1 VQGRAPSPQV
11 SIMGADDDRTGD
23 MTAGTPDAERSEV
36 FRTAP
41 LDEVSLDRIHEQAMR
56 ILEDIGT
63 EVHSDSMLRMLQ
75 EAGQRVEGTRVRW
88 DAGFVLEQLG
98 KVPPQFTLQGRDPRH
113 TVTIGGGSLVHTP
126 TGGSPFVSDADR
138 GRRDG
143 DLESYVELVK
153 MAHASNVLPVL
164 QSGTT
169 EAQDLSDLSR
179 HLEMDYAILRWSGRP
194 FILYGATGP
203 RTRDGLALA
212 AIAAGGKEALL
223 RQPAVI
229 GIVNPNSPLVW
240 DTLMVEELMALAE
253 LGQPVAIT
261 PFLLAGAS
269 APVTLAGG
277 LSLLVAETLSGVAMA
292 QLVRPGT
299 PCVLGTF
306 LNGVDMRSGGP
317 SLGLPES
324 VLATL
329 AGAQLARRYGLP
341 LRGGGGLCS
350 GLDLDMQTATE
361 STMSLWATY
370 LAECDLVVHA
380 AGWVEGGLVASFEKL
395 AVDLE
400 VIAMFERIRRG
411 ITVDDGQL
419 AYDVI
424 EELGPGG
431 LFLAHEHTLEHFRT
445 ESFMSPLFRSQAH
458 PTWVKLGSPSV
469 VSVATERWKQLL
481 DSYEDPGID
490 QAVDAELR
498 SFIERRA
505 RDLEA

>member
-1 VQGRAPSPQV
+1 MTLS
-11 SIMGADDDRTGD
+11 DDR
-23 MTAGTPDAERSEV
+23 PEV
-36 FRTAP
+36 FRRFP
-41 LDEVSLDRIHEQAMR
+41 LSDADLDMIHAQAMR
-56 ILEDIGT
+56 ILENIGT
-63 EVHSDSMLRMLQ
+63 EVDSEVMLRMLAD
-75 EAGQRVEGTRVRW
+75 AGQRVDGTRVRW
-88 DAGFVLEQLG
+88 DAGFVMEQLAKAPG
-98 KVPPQFTLQGRDPRH
+98 QFTLQGRDLRH
-113 TVTIGGGSLVHTP
+113 TVTIGGGSLVHVP
-126 TGGSPFVSDADR
+126 TGGAPFVADAER

-143 DLESYVELVK
+143 DIAAHIELVK
-153 MAHASNVLPVL
+153 MAHASGLMPVL

-179 HLEMDYAILRWSGRP
+179 HLEMDYSILRWSGRP
-194 FILYGATGP
+194 YILYGATGP

-212 AIAAGGKEALL
+212 AIAAGGEEALR
-223 RQPAVI
+223 RQPNVM

-253 LGQPVAIT
+253 FGQPVAIT

-292 QLVRPGT
+292 QLVRPGA
-299 PCVLGTF
+299 PCILGTF

-324 VLATL
+324 TLGTL
-329 AGAQLARRYGLP
+329 AGGQLARRYGLP

-350 GLDLDMQTATE
+350 GLDLDAQTATE
-361 STMSLWATY
+361 SAMSLWATY

-380 AGWVEGGLVASFEKL
+380 AGWLEGGLVASYEKL
-395 AVDLE
+395 ALDVE
-400 VIAMFERIRRG
+400 VIKMFKRMRAG
-411 ITVDDGQL
+411 IAVDESQL

-431 LFLAHEHTLEHFRT
+431 LFLAHEHTLEHFRA
-445 ESFMSPLFRSQAH
+445 ESFMSPMFRSQAY

-469 VSVATERWKQLL
+469 ASVATSQWQKLL
-481 DSYEDPGID
+481 ESYEDPGID
-490 QAVDAELR
+490 AAMDAELR
-498 SFIERRA
+498 AFIDRRSA
-505 RDLEA
+505 ELDD

>member
-1 VQGRAPSPQV
+1 MTLS
-11 SIMGADDDRTGD
+11 DDR
-23 MTAGTPDAERSEV
+23 PEV
-36 FRTAP
+36 FRRYP
-41 LDEVSLDRIHEQAMR
+41 LSEDDLDVIHAQAMR
-56 ILEDIGT
+56 ILENIGT
-63 EVHSDSMLRMLQ
+63 EVHSDVMLRMLE
-75 EAGQRVEGTRVRW
+75 EAGQRVDGTRVRW
-88 DAGFVLEQLG
+88 DAGFVMDQLS
-98 KVPPQFTLQGRDPRH
+98 KAPSQFTLQGRDPRH
-113 TVTIGGGSLVHTP
+113 SVTIGGGSLVHTP
-126 TGGSPFVSDADR
+126 TGGAPFVYDAER

-153 MAHASNVLPVL
+153 MAHASDILPVL

-194 FILYGATGP
+194 YILYGATGP

-212 AIAAGGKEALL
+212 AIAAGGEDALR
-223 RQPAVI
+223 RQPAVL

-240 DTLMVEELMALAE
+240 DSLMVEELMALAE
-253 LGQPVAIT
+253 FGQPVAIT

-277 LSLLVAETLSGVAMA
+277 LSLLIAETLSGVAMA
-292 QLVRPGT
+292 QLVRPGA
-299 PCVLGTF
+299 PCILGTF

-324 VLATL
+324 TLATL
-329 AGAQLARRYGLP
+329 AGSQLARRYGLP

-350 GLDLDMQTATE
+350 GLDMDVQTATE
-361 STMSLWATY
+361 SAMSLWATY

-380 AGWVEGGLVASFEKL
+380 AGWIEGGLVASFEKL
-395 AVDLE
+395 ALDIE
-400 VIAMFERIRRG
+400 VLQIFERMRAG
-411 ITVDDGQL
+411 IAVNDSQL

-445 ESFMSPLFRSQAH
+445 ESFMSPMFRSQAY

-469 VSVATERWKQLL
+469 ASVATSQWQKLL
-481 DSYEDPGID
+481 EKYEDPGID
-490 QAVDAELR
+490 DAMDTELR
-498 SFIERRA
+498 SFIDRRSA
-505 RDLEA
+505 ELEA

>member
-1 VQGRAPSPQV
+1 MTLS
-11 SIMGADDDRTGD
+11 DDR
-23 MTAGTPDAERSEV
+23 PEV
-36 FRTAP
+36 FRRFP
-41 LDEVSLDRIHEQAMR
+41 LSEADLDMIHAQAMR
-56 ILEDIGT
+56 ILENIGT
-63 EVHSDSMLRMLQ
+63 EVDSEVMLRMLAD
-75 EAGQRVEGTRVRW
+75 AGQRVDGTRVRW
-88 DAGFVLEQLG
+88 DAGFVMEQLAKAPG
-98 KVPPQFTLQGRDPRH
+98 QFTLQGRDLRH
-113 TVTIGGGSLVHTP
+113 TVTIGGGSLVHVP
-126 TGGSPFVSDADR
+126 TGGAPFVADAER

-143 DLESYVELVK
+143 DIAAHIELVK
-153 MAHASNVLPVL
+153 MAHASGLMPVL

-179 HLEMDYAILRWSGRP
+179 HLEMDYSILRWSGRP
-194 FILYGATGP
+194 YILYGATGP

-212 AIAAGGKEALL
+212 AIAAGGEEALR
-223 RQPAVI
+223 RQPNVM

-253 LGQPVAIT
+253 FGQPVAIT

-292 QLVRPGT
+292 QLVRPGA
-299 PCVLGTF
+299 PCILGTF

-324 VLATL
+324 TLGTL
-329 AGAQLARRYGLP
+329 AGGQLARRYGLP

-350 GLDLDMQTATE
+350 GLDLDAQTATE
-361 STMSLWATY
+361 SAMSLWATY

-380 AGWVEGGLVASFEKL
+380 AGWLEGGLVASYEKL
-395 AVDLE
+395 ALDVE
-400 VIAMFERIRRG
+400 VIKMFERMRAG
-411 ITVDDGQL
+411 IAVDESQL

-431 LFLAHEHTLEHFRT
+431 LFLAHEHTLEHFRA
-445 ESFMSPLFRSQAH
+445 ESFMSPMFRSQAY

-469 VSVATERWKQLL
+469 ASVATSQWQKLL
-481 DSYEDPGID
+481 ESYEDPGID
-490 QAVDAELR
+490 AAMDAELR
-498 SFIERRA
+498 AFIDRRSA
-505 RDLEA
+505 ELDD